1 MDLLKRTITF
11 VGAAVLVL
19 AVYFGGPGQQPNEE
33 VEAGLPPELAEEP
46 DVYLKD
52 ATITEF
58 AASGARKYALFATRM
73 DRFDDEALTRLVAP
87 ELNMDNPDAQPW
99 DMRAER
105 GVITRKP
112 GERDDVVVLNDNVE
126 LQQLDPLTGLT
137 RLSIRSDMLEVYP
150 HRQYAQTDQDVMI
163 DTEVGRT
170 LASGMRGDLK
180 AGQLSL
186 SSDPVQ
192 PVHTI
197 VLPQQF
203 KEQQTTD

>member
-1 MDLLKRTITF
+1 MDLLKRATTF
-11 VGAAVLVL
+11 AGAVALVL
-19 AVYFGGPGQQPNEE
+19 AVYFGGPGQRPQEE
-33 VEAGLPPELAEEP
+33 AEAGLPPELAEEP
-46 DVYLKD
+46 DVYLKN

-58 AASGARKYALFATRM
+58 EATGARKYALFATRM

-87 ELNMDNPDAQPW
+87 ELNMDNPDAEPW
-99 DMRAER
+99 DIRAER
-105 GVITRKP
+105 GVITRRV
-112 GERDDVVVLNDNVE
+112 GESHDVVVLNDNVE
-126 LQQLDPLTGLT
+126 LAQLDPHTGVT

-170 LASGMRGDLK
+170 LASGMQGDLK
-180 AGQLSL
+180 TGQLSL

>member
-1 MDLLKRTITF
+1 MDLLKRSITF
-11 VGAAVLVL
+11 LGAVALVL
-19 AVYFGGPGQQPNEE
+19 AVYFGGPGQQPEE
-33 VEAGLPPELAEEP
+33 PVETGLPPELAEEP
-46 DVYLKD
+46 DVYLKN

-58 AASGARKYALFATRM
+58 EASGARKYALFATRM
-73 DRFDDEALTRLVAP
+73 DRFDEDALTRLVAP
-87 ELNMDNPDAQPW
+87 ELNMDNPAAEPW

-105 GVITRKP
+105 GMITRKP
-112 GERDDVVVLNDNVE
+112 GEGHDVVVLNDNVE
-126 LQQLDPLTGLT
+126 LEQLDPLTGLT

-170 LASGMRGDLK
+170 LASGMQGNLK
-180 AGQLSL
+180 TGQLSL